1 MSQYCSAHASI
12 KVKATGEYIKM
23 LNLIAQAES
32 IAKNAEN
39 MPVWAQVAGG
49 IGSFGF
55 AVWYAYYTTKHTI
68 PKLNRDHAET
78 VRQITAEHC
87 KTTDKLVDE
96 FREESKEQREYC
108 QRRADQSV
116 ELARTGA
123 NALHEV
129 TKAVERLT
137 DRVDIVCGHNQLR
150 R

>member
-1 MSQYCSAHASI
+1 MP
-12 KVKATGEYIKM
+12 E
-23 LNLIAQAES
+23 LLAQAEA
-32 IAKNAEN
+32 IAKSAES

-49 IGSFGF
+49 VSSFGF

-78 VRQITAEHC
+78 VRQITADHC

-96 FREESKEQREYC
+96 FREESKEQRAFC
-108 QRRADQSV
+108 QKRADQSV
-116 ELARTGA
+116 ELARAGA

-137 DRVDIVCGHNQLR
+137 DRVHSVCGDSPAR
-150 R
+150 GRKAV